1 MSKKKGNPWQKA
13 VAVIL
18 SAVLCTGLI
27 SGAAPVQAKAE
38 ERSSAASGA
47 SVEPLEDKGEQ
58 DQKQEITPIV
68 HTPAELEA
76 DATYAVPIPRE
87 LEAEV
92 LAGTTVE
99 GIPGLNLSDYTLTA
113 SYDPDTQICTV
124 SFALTDPGKDRYV
137 LGTAAKTTAKCK
149 VRFRVAKKEITPV
162 ISIPESMEFDASKGV
177 VTEQNIKAELLKKVS
192 VSGIDLLEKSDYLVD
207 AVYDIKKGSCTVSF
221 MLSSEG
227 GEKYVL
233 GENARTTAECR
244 IIIRRT
250 LADAVV
256 TKIEK
261 EAGAPD
267 LKIVTGLP
275 ALTDAVLS
283 AAEKEVAQTGT
294 ELSLVFRIRD
304 IGNTL
309 SSTDKAALGQ
319 GVKDY
324 QVGQYLDISL
334 FKVTGEKRSPVT
346 KTAGKIRLT
355 LTIPERLTG
364 NKKNISREF
373 ALARVHEGKISVLQD
388 LDTDSATVTADTDC
402 FSVYAI
408 VYKDAAGTG
417 STGDS
422 EKSNKTDTKK
432 KDTGKDGGETA
443 GDDPASY
450 SSGGEDA
457 PDTGDQTPL
466 EFYATIAMI
475 SGFTYVLLLFKKGSH
490 GMSEEKKKELVS
502 QIIRWACKGGQIRRI
517 LAYAAIVLLLVYYHS
532 IGRKAKVDWEELT
545 SK

>member
-1 MSKKKGNPWQKA
+1 M
-13 VAVIL
+13 
-18 SAVLCTGLI
+18 
-27 SGAAPVQAKAE
+27 QAKAE

-124 SFALTDPGKDRYV
+124 WFALTGKERYV

-244 IIIRRT
+244 ITIRRT

-283 AAEKEVAQTGT
+283 AAEKEAAQTGT

-355 LTIPERLTG
+355 LTLPERLTG

-408 VYKDAAGTG
+408 VYKVAAGTG
-417 STGDS
+417 
-422 EKSNKTDTKK
+422 EI
-432 KDTGKDGGETA
+432 
-443 GDDPASY
+443 P
-450 SSGGEDA
+450 

>member
-256 TKIEK
+256 TERGGCPGS
-261 EAGAPD
+261 EDRNRTSG
-267 LKIVTGLP
+267 
-275 ALTDAVLS
+275 TD
-283 AAEKEVAQTGT
+283 G
-294 ELSLVFRIRD
+294 R
-304 IGNTL
+304 
-309 SSTDKAALGQ
+309 
-319 GVKDY
+319 
-324 QVGQYLDISL
+324 
-334 FKVTGEKRSPVT
+334 
-346 KTAGKIRLT
+346 
-355 LTIPERLTG
+355 
-364 NKKNISREF
+364 
-373 ALARVHEGKISVLQD
+373 
-388 LDTDSATVTADTDC
+388 C
-402 FSVYAI
+402 FV
-408 VYKDAAGTG
+408 
-417 STGDS
+417 
-422 EKSNKTDTKK
+422 
-432 KDTGKDGGETA
+432 
-443 GDDPASY
+443 
-450 SSGGEDA
+450 SG
-457 PDTGDQTPL
+457 
-466 EFYATIAMI
+466 
-475 SGFTYVLLLFKKGSH
+475 
-490 GMSEEKKKELVS
+490 
-502 QIIRWACKGGQIRRI
+502 
-517 LAYAAIVLLLVYYHS
+517 
-532 IGRKAKVDWEELT
+532 
-545 SK
+545 